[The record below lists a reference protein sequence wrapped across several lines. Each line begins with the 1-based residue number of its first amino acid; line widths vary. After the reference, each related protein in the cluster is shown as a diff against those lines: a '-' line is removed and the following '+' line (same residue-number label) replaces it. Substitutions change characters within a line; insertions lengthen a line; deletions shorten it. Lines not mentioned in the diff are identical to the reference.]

1 MYFSIENRSPY
12 LDRPTFEFA
21 HRIPTRLLVRSGKAK
36 AVLREAMRGIAPD
49 PVIDNRRKVG
59 FNAPVHAFLDTKDP
73 EVRAELLADSPVF
86 EHVRKDRIE
95 ELLDRNWLPNS
106 ESKFLF
112 YFLNAKLFLEEF
124 EG

>member
-1 MYFSIENRSPY
+1 
-12 LDRPTFEFA
+12 
-21 HRIPTRLLVRSGKAK
+21 
-36 AVLREAMRGIAPD
+36 MRGIAPD
-49 PVIDNRRKVG
+49 RVIDNRRKVG